1 MTDTELT
8 LILPLHNL
16 FEVEIECIIN
26 SVSGNLATG
35 ICVIWGPPVT
45 VWMLTQDWLD
55 TGSD

>member
-16 FEVEIECIIN
+16 FEVEIEYII
-26 SVSGNLATG
+26 VFSGNLATG

-45 VWMLTQDWLD
+45 VWMLTQD
-55 TGSD
+55 